1 MATGFNIARLRELA
15 IQHGD
20 TKDDGTISGL
30 RIATRTGVD
39 PGYLSRILSGKS
51 GAGPIT
57 LYKLA
62 KAYSV
67 PTDDFFLDEVAA

>member
-1 MATGFNIARLRELA
+1 MTTVFNIAKLRELA

-20 TKDDGTISGL
+20 TKADGSLYGL

-51 GAGPIT
+51 GAGTVT
-57 LYKLA
+57 LSKLA
-62 KAYSV
+62 KAYGV
-67 PTDDFFLDEVAA
+67 PIDDLVTHEAAA